1 MKKGLI
7 VLGVGVLSIMT
18 YLSLRK
24 RQYRF
29 YDNVWCKDQN
39 CSDFNSQ
46 EKVDRY
52 MRGAEPRSSAR
63 FDSGQL
69 TLVFEKPHK
78 LKRNSTILIEQ
89 DAGATFPLY
98 DGLTTITK
106 VPNDFTIV
114 VNKPRRGNTAT
125 NGGTVTTESVLSNIF
140 N

>member
-7 VLGVGVLSIMT
+7 VLGVGILSVMT

-24 RQYRF
+24 RKYRF

-39 CSDFNSQ
+39 CTDFNTQ

-52 MRGAEPRSSAR
+52 MRGGQPRSAAK
-63 FDSGQL
+63 FDYGQL

-78 LKRNSTILIEQ
+78 LKRNQTILIEQ
-89 DAGATFPLY
+89 DAGAKYPLY
-98 DGLTTITK
+98 NGLTTITK

-114 VNKPRRGNTAT
+114 VNKPRRGDSPT
-125 NGGTVTTESVLSNIF
+125 NGGVVTTESVLSNIF